1 MKYTFKLSGLDC
13 ANCANKIEI
22 KLNEHKDIDKA
33 IVNFNKLIITVY
45 SNKPDFNV
53 DEVKKIVNEIEPDVC
68 VISDMEDD
76 KKNKNGIG
84 RELVE
89 LIVGI
94 VLFLISMIIKNNIIN
109 EVLLVGAYIIL
120 LRVVFV
126 KAIKLLMKGRID
138 ENLLVTIS
146 CIGAYFTDN
155 IHEGLMVIVLY
166 NIGKILEKI
175 AVNNSRKS
183 IKELMNIKPE
193 YANKMVHDEVV
204 RVSPEELEIGDIIV
218 IKNGEKVPVDA
229 VVIEGSSKMNTAM
242 ITGESKLLTV
252 GENDKILSGMINT
265 SSVLK
270 VRVSN
275 TYEDS
280 TVAKILSLLDEA
292 TDKKA
297 KTETFV
303 SKAAKIYT
311 PVVLVLSLL
320 TFLLLPLFSSIN
332 YSESLYRA
340 LVFLVVACPCAIVIS
355 VPLSYF
361 SGIGKA
367 SKLGILIKGSDYLDT
382 ISDIDTIIFD
392 KTGTLTT
399 GEFRDYELVILDD
412 KYKKTEIEK
421 YYVTGESLSN
431 HPIAK
436 SIINLFGNSKYKDIF
451 DYTEV
456 SGKGI
461 SYKYLDDM
469 VKIGSSSYCLSQE
482 LDDAIYLNIND
493 KNIAKLY
500 LKDSLKKESKSVVKG
515 LQEMG
520 KKVKMYTGDN
530 KEIADDIAK
539 KLNIDEYNYGLL
551 PQDKYKLLER
561 DLVHDNVMFIGDGI
575 NDAPTLAKSTIGVS
589 LGGVGSD
596 AAIESADIVIMNDDL
611 TKLITCIN
619 VSKYTRKI
627 IKQNL
632 LFAIL
637 VKILVLVLSFLG
649 IASMWQAV
657 FADTG
662 VTLITIINTTR
673 ILKYKS
679 E

>member
-1 MKYTFKLSGLDC
+1 MKYTFKLSGMDC

-68 VISDMEDD
+68 VILDMEDD

-109 EVLLVGAYIIL
+109 EVLLVVAYIIL

-340 LVFLVVACPCAIVIS
+340 LVFLVVSCPCAIVIS

-500 LKDSLKKESKSVVKG
+500 LKDSLKKESKSVVKR

-673 ILKYKS
+673 ILKYKN

>member
-45 SNKPDFNV
+45 SNKPDFNL

-68 VISDMEDD
+68 VISNMEDD

-436 SIINLFGNSKYKDIF
+436 SIINLFGNSKYMDIF

-500 LKDSLKKESKSVVKG
+500 LKDSLKKESKSVVKR

>member
-53 DEVKKIVNEIEPDVC
+53 DEVKKIVNEIEPDIC

-340 LVFLVVACPCAIVIS
+340 LVFLVVSCPCAIVIS

-500 LKDSLKKESKSVVKG
+500 LKDSLKKESKSVVKR

-649 IASMWQAV
+649 IASMWKAV

>member
-13 ANCANKIEI
+13 VNCANKIEI

-303 SKAAKIYT
+303 SKTAKIYT

-367 SKLGILIKGSDYLDT
+367 SKLGILIKGSDYIDT

-482 LDDAIYLNIND
+482 HDDAIYLNIND

-500 LKDSLKKESKSVVKG
+500 LKDSLKKESKSVVKR

>member
-367 SKLGILIKGSDYLDT
+367 SKLGILIKGSDYIDT

-482 LDDAIYLNIND
+482 HDDAIYLNIND

-500 LKDSLKKESKSVVKG
+500 LKDSLKKESKSVVKR

>member
-68 VISDMEDD
+68 VISNMEDD

-109 EVLLVGAYIIL
+109 EVLLVVAYIIL

-340 LVFLVVACPCAIVIS
+340 LVFLVVSCPCAIVIS

-456 SGKGI
+456 CGKGI

-500 LKDSLKKESKSVVKG
+500 LKDSLKKESKSVVKT

>member
-45 SNKPDFNV
+45 SNKPDFNL

-109 EVLLVGAYIIL
+109 EVLLVVAYIIL

-340 LVFLVVACPCAIVIS
+340 LVFLVVSCPCAIVIS

-456 SGKGI
+456 CGKGI

-500 LKDSLKKESKSVVKG
+500 LKDSLKKESKSVVKR

>member
-109 EVLLVGAYIIL
+109 EVLLVVAYIIL

-303 SKAAKIYT
+303 SKTAKIYT
-311 PVVLVLSLL
+311 PVVLVLSLF

-436 SIINLFGNSKYKDIF
+436 SIINLFGNSKYMDIF

-469 VKIGSSSYCLSQE
+469 VKIGSSIYCLSNE

-500 LKDSLKKESKSVVKG
+500 LKDSLKKESKSVVKR

>member
-13 ANCANKIEI
+13 VNCANKIEI

-109 EVLLVGAYIIL
+109 EVLLVVAYIIL

-436 SIINLFGNSKYKDIF
+436 SIINLFGNSKYMDIF

-482 LDDAIYLNIND
+482 HDDAIYLNIND

-500 LKDSLKKESKSVVKG
+500 LKDSLKKESKSVVKR

>member
-45 SNKPDFNV
+45 SNKPDFNL

-68 VISDMEDD
+68 VISNMEDD

-109 EVLLVGAYIIL
+109 EVLLVVAYIIL

-500 LKDSLKKESKSVVKG
+500 LKDSLKKESKSVVKR

>member
-45 SNKPDFNV
+45 SNKPDFNL
-53 DEVKKIVNEIEPDVC
+53 DEVKKIVNEIEPDIC

-340 LVFLVVACPCAIVIS
+340 LVFLVVSCPCAIVIS

-436 SIINLFGNSKYKDIF
+436 SIINLFDNSKYMDIF

-469 VKIGSSSYCLSQE
+469 VKIGSSSYCLSNE

-649 IASMWQAV
+649 IASMWKAV

>member
-45 SNKPDFNV
+45 SNKPDFNL

-109 EVLLVGAYIIL
+109 EVLLVVAYIIL

-500 LKDSLKKESKSVVKG
+500 LKDSLKKESKSVVKR

>member
-13 ANCANKIEI
+13 VNCANKIEI

-297 KTETFV
+297 RTETFV

-340 LVFLVVACPCAIVIS
+340 LVFLVVSCPCAIVIS

-500 LKDSLKKESKSVVKG
+500 LKDSLKKESKSVVKR

>member
-13 ANCANKIEI
+13 VNCANKIEI

-109 EVLLVGAYIIL
+109 EVLLVVAYIIL

-482 LDDAIYLNIND
+482 HDDAIYLNIND

-673 ILKYKS
+673 ILKYKN

>member
-45 SNKPDFNV
+45 SNKSDFNV

-68 VISDMEDD
+68 VISNMEDD

-109 EVLLVGAYIIL
+109 EVLLVVAYIIL

-382 ISDIDTIIFD
+382 ISDIDTIVFD

-500 LKDSLKKESKSVVKG
+500 LKDSLKKESKSVVKR

>member
-53 DEVKKIVNEIEPDVC
+53 DEVKKIVNEIEPDIC

-500 LKDSLKKESKSVVKG
+500 LKDSLKKESKSVVKR

-649 IASMWQAV
+649 IASMWKAV

>member
-1 MKYTFKLSGLDC
+1 MKYTFKLSGMDC

-53 DEVKKIVNEIEPDVC
+53 DEVKKIVNEIEPDIC

-109 EVLLVGAYIIL
+109 EVLLVVAYIIL

-229 VVIEGSSKMNTAM
+229 VVIDGSSKMNTAM

-436 SIINLFGNSKYKDIF
+436 SIINLFGNSKYMDIF

-469 VKIGSSSYCLSQE
+469 VKIGSSSYCLSKE

-500 LKDSLKKESKSVVKG
+500 LKDSLKKESKSVVKR

>member
-68 VISDMEDD
+68 VISNMEDD

-109 EVLLVGAYIIL
+109 EVLLVVAYIIL

-332 YSESLYRA
+332 YSESLYRV

-456 SGKGI
+456 CGKGI

-500 LKDSLKKESKSVVKG
+500 LKDSLKKESKSVVKR

>member
-68 VISDMEDD
+68 VISNMEDD

-500 LKDSLKKESKSVVKG
+500 LKDSLKKESKSVVKR

-596 AAIESADIVIMNDDL
+596 AAIDSADIVIMNDDL

>member
-45 SNKPDFNV
+45 SNKPDFNL

-68 VISDMEDD
+68 VISNMEDD

-109 EVLLVGAYIIL
+109 EVLLVVAYIIL

>member
-84 RELVE
+84 RELIE

-109 EVLLVGAYIIL
+109 EVLLVVAYIIL

-311 PVVLVLSLL
+311 PVVLVLSLF

-340 LVFLVVACPCAIVIS
+340 LVFLVVSCPCAIVIS

-500 LKDSLKKESKSVVKG
+500 LKDSLKKESKSVVKR

-596 AAIESADIVIMNDDL
+596 AAIESADIVIMNDGL

>member
-45 SNKPDFNV
+45 SNKPDFNL

-68 VISDMEDD
+68 VISNMEDD

-367 SKLGILIKGSDYLDT
+367 SKLGILIKGSDYIDT

-482 LDDAIYLNIND
+482 HDDAIYLNIND

-500 LKDSLKKESKSVVKG
+500 LKDSLKKESKSVVKR

>member
-45 SNKPDFNV
+45 SNKPDFNL

-68 VISDMEDD
+68 VISNMEDD

-109 EVLLVGAYIIL
+109 EVLLVVAYIIL

-436 SIINLFGNSKYKDIF
+436 SIINLFGNSKYMDIF

-469 VKIGSSSYCLSQE
+469 VKIGSSSYCLSKE

-500 LKDSLKKESKSVVKG
+500 LKDSLKKESKSVVKR

>member
-45 SNKPDFNV
+45 SNKPDFNL

-76 KKNKNGIG
+76 NKNVIG

-109 EVLLVGAYIIL
+109 EVLLVVAYIIL

-436 SIINLFGNSKYKDIF
+436 SIINLFGNSKYMDIF

-482 LDDAIYLNIND
+482 HDDAIYLNIND

-500 LKDSLKKESKSVVKG
+500 LKDSLKKESKSVVKR

>member
-45 SNKPDFNV
+45 SNKPDFNL

-109 EVLLVGAYIIL
+109 EVLLVVAYIIL

-340 LVFLVVACPCAIVIS
+340 LVFLVVSCPCAIVIS

-500 LKDSLKKESKSVVKG
+500 LKDSLKKESKSVVKR

>member
-45 SNKPDFNV
+45 SNKPDFNL

-84 RELVE
+84 RELIE

-109 EVLLVGAYIIL
+109 EVLLVVAYIIL

-340 LVFLVVACPCAIVIS
+340 LVFLVVSCPCAIVIS

-500 LKDSLKKESKSVVKG
+500 LKDSLKKESKSVVKR

>member
-45 SNKPDFNV
+45 SNKPDFNL

-68 VISDMEDD
+68 VISNMEDD

-340 LVFLVVACPCAIVIS
+340 LVFLVVSCPCAIVIS

-500 LKDSLKKESKSVVKG
+500 LKDSLKKESKSVVKR

>member
-13 ANCANKIEI
+13 VNCANKIEI

-367 SKLGILIKGSDYLDT
+367 SKLGILIKGSDYIDT

-500 LKDSLKKESKSVVKG
+500 LKDSLKKESKSVVKR

>member
-13 ANCANKIEI
+13 VNCANKIEI

-45 SNKPDFNV
+45 SNKSDFNV

-68 VISDMEDD
+68 VISDMEND
-76 KKNKNGIG
+76 NKNGIG

-109 EVLLVGAYIIL
+109 EVLLVVAYIIL

-280 TVAKILSLLDEA
+280 TVAKILSLLDDA

-436 SIINLFGNSKYKDIF
+436 SIINLFGNSKYMDIF

-500 LKDSLKKESKSVVKG
+500 LKDSLKKESKSVVKR

>member
-482 LDDAIYLNIND
+482 HDDAIYLNIND

-500 LKDSLKKESKSVVKG
+500 LKDSLKKESKSVVKR

>member
-13 ANCANKIEI
+13 VNCANKIEI

-367 SKLGILIKGSDYLDT
+367 SKLGILIKGSDYIDT

-469 VKIGSSSYCLSQE
+469 VKIGSSSYCLSKE

-500 LKDSLKKESKSVVKG
+500 LKDSLKKESKSVVKR

>member
-109 EVLLVGAYIIL
+109 EVLLVVAYIIL

-436 SIINLFGNSKYKDIF
+436 SIINLFGNSKYMDIF

-500 LKDSLKKESKSVVKG
+500 LKDSLKKESKSVVKR

>member
-45 SNKPDFNV
+45 SNKSGFNV

-109 EVLLVGAYIIL
+109 EVLLVVAYIIL

-193 YANKMVHDEVV
+193 YANKMVHNEVV

-332 YSESLYRA
+332 YCESLYRA

-436 SIINLFGNSKYKDIF
+436 SIINLFGNSKYMDIF

-500 LKDSLKKESKSVVKG
+500 LKDSLKKESKSVVKR

-596 AAIESADIVIMNDDL
+596 AAIDSADIVIMNDDL

>member
-53 DEVKKIVNEIEPDVC
+53 DEVKKIVNEIEPDIC

-436 SIINLFGNSKYKDIF
+436 SIINLFGNSKYMDIF

-469 VKIGSSSYCLSQE
+469 VKIGSSSYCLSKE

-500 LKDSLKKESKSVVKG
+500 LKDSLKKESKSVVKR

>member
-84 RELVE
+84 RELIE

-109 EVLLVGAYIIL
+109 EVLLVVAYIIL

-340 LVFLVVACPCAIVIS
+340 LVFLVVSCPCAIVIS

-500 LKDSLKKESKSVVKG
+500 LKDSLKKESKSVVKR

>member
-68 VISDMEDD
+68 VISNMEDD

-482 LDDAIYLNIND
+482 HDDAIYLNIND

-500 LKDSLKKESKSVVKG
+500 LKDSLKKESKSVVKR

>member
-33 IVNFNKLIITVY
+33 VVNFNKLIITVY

-84 RELVE
+84 RELIE

-109 EVLLVGAYIIL
+109 EVLLVVAYIIL

-367 SKLGILIKGSDYLDT
+367 SKLGILIKGSDYLDM

-469 VKIGSSSYCLSQE
+469 VKIGSSSYCLSNE

-500 LKDSLKKESKSVVKG
+500 LKDSLKKESKSVVKR

>member
-13 ANCANKIEI
+13 VNCANKIEI

-45 SNKPDFNV
+45 SNKPDFNL

-84 RELVE
+84 RELIE

-109 EVLLVGAYIIL
+109 EVLLVVAYIIL

-500 LKDSLKKESKSVVKG
+500 LKDSLKKESKSVVKR

>member
-13 ANCANKIEI
+13 VNCANKIEI

-45 SNKPDFNV
+45 SNKPDFNL

-500 LKDSLKKESKSVVKG
+500 LKDSLKKESKSVVKR